1 MRMLKILYPIKAIEN
16 VTDVATSVTDV
27 APMNCSNNPCFFSVF
42 YRIFKKVVLY

>member
-27 APMNCSNNPCFFSVF
+27 APMTTPVFSAVF
-42 YRIFKKVVLY
+42 YLIFKKVVLY

>member
-27 APMNCSNNPCFFSVF
+27 APMNCSVFSAVF
-42 YRIFKKVVLY
+42 YRIFKKVVLF